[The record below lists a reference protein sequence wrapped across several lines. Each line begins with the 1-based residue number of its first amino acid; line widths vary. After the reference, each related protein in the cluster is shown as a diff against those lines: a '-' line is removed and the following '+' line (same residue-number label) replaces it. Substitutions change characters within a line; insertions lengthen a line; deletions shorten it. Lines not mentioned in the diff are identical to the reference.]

1 MSGPSSFLLPR
12 GRLPTSYVARV
23 FEHRSKVPRSTPAG
37 APPDTP
43 PTGAPAALAGL
54 ATLFGLAVAAL
65 ALFSFGW
72 LADEMLEGET
82 LATDLAIRAAVH
94 TLAAPGLTRGL
105 VLVSTLGGPA
115 VLVPLGVA
123 LAALF
128 AWRRWWR
135 GAMLLV
141 MSMLGAGMLDAVLKL
156 AFRRPRPTPY
166 FDYPAPASFSFPSGH
181 ALFAFCFFATGAA
194 LLAPRL
200 VHPALRRLVWLGA
213 AVVILVIG
221 FSRVYLGV
229 HYPSDV
235 LAGYAAGLIWSSI
248 IMLGDRLAHARARRA
263 GGA

>member
-156 AFRRPRPTPY
+156 AFRRPRPTPF

>member
-1 MSGPSSFLLPR
+1 M
-12 GRLPTSYVARV
+12 RLCWKVIEP
-23 FEHRSKVPRSTPAG
+23 RSKVPRSSPAS

-43 PTGAPAALAGL
+43 PTGPPAALAGL
-54 ATLFGLAVAAL
+54 ATLLGLAVAVL

-82 LATDLAIRAAVH
+82 IAVDLAIRGAVH
-94 TLAAPGLTRGL
+94 TIASPGLTRGL
-105 VLVSTLGGPA
+105 VVVSTLGGPA

-135 GAMLLV
+135 GAALLV
-141 MSMLGAGMLDAVLKL
+141 VSMLGAGVLDTVLKL
-156 AFRRPRPTPY
+156 AFRRPRPTPF

-213 AVVILVIG
+213 AAMILVIG

-235 LAGYAAGLIWSSI
+235 LAGYAAGLVWSSV
-248 IMLGDRLAHARARRA
+248 IMLGDRVAHARARRA
-263 GGA
+263 AGA

>member
-1 MSGPSSFLLPR
+1 LPA
-12 GRLPTSYVARV
+12 GYVAGV
-23 FEHRSKVPRSTPAG
+23 AAPA
-37 APPDTP
+37 PDTP

-54 ATLFGLAVAAL
+54 AALLGLGLVVL
-65 ALFSFGW
+65 SLVFFGW

-82 LATDLAIRAAVH
+82 LAMDLRIRAAVH
-94 TLAAPGLTRGL
+94 ALASPGLTRGL
-105 VLVSTLGGPA
+105 VLLSTLGGPA

-135 GAMLLV
+135 GAALLGV
-141 MSMLGAGMLDAVLKL
+141 SMLGAGVLDATLKL
-156 AFRRPRPTPY
+156 AFHRPRPAPY
-166 FDYPAPASFSFPSGH
+166 FDYPAPASYSFPSGH

-200 VHPALRRLVWLGA
+200 VHPALRWLVWLGA
-213 AVVILVIG
+213 AAIVLLIG
-221 FSRVYLGV
+221 LSRIYLGV

-235 LAGYAAGLIWSSI
+235 LAGYAAGLLWSSI
-248 IMLGDRLAHARARRA
+248 IMLGDRVAHATARRA